1 MCWATMRQLGADS
14 IDGTL
19 ESADH
24 GRIDVCSSR
33 RSSTFK
39 SKQAATCTM
48 HVRFK
53 VLGFVWLACSHCRKR
68 SCHLQRKQDK
78 LQTKIDS
85 QDSRNGERQQ
95 AVKGKLSIKVI
106 DRLPSMFSLSY
117 LYCRRNET
125 RRRPARCMS
134 SEHVKHGNDNG
145 NHGKHNTTP
154 EKNIDMM

>member
-1 MCWATMRQLGADS
+1 
-14 IDGTL
+14 
-19 ESADH
+19 
-24 GRIDVCSSR
+24 
-33 RSSTFK
+33 
-39 SKQAATCTM
+39 M

-106 DRLPSMFSLSY
+106 DRLPSMFFIKLSI
-117 LYCRRNET
+117 LPT
-125 RRRPARCMS
+125 
-134 SEHVKHGNDNG
+134 
-145 NHGKHNTTP
+145 
-154 EKNIDMM
+154 